1 MSRRGEWPVRDGHR
15 RLRSGL
21 WIAVAVGVMAG
32 LSPRLVLPA
41 LPHPD
46 AQSHHPATGQGR
58 PGQSLAASAAQTQR
72 RYAAMLA
79 GVGTTAP
86 STGGGAVAEA
96 AAALAQSGQTE
107 SAEAQQAGVLL
118 PATAGGTAAHTVPV
132 VPVVPVVS
140 VADTSHQAPVRPLR
154 TLRPADLLVIAP
166 ATLPSAV
173 LSAIRRL
180 HGVGAADQLD
190 AARVKVNGGLIP
202 VLGVDPSAFRPFAA
216 RPTARSTA
224 LWRNVAGGAIAVSY
238 LMGKQERLPL
248 GGTVTVVGAKTE
260 KLTVGGFGT
269 VGIGGVDA
277 VVSDSVA
284 RSLGMP
290 AGNAIVISAPHV
302 RLSNL
307 ISKVQR
313 ILPKGASVASLV
325 AQAAERGVP
334 GSAGAINVTASD
346 GPGLTVTQIRA
357 FLTAALSRVGMRY
370 VWGGDGPTVFD
381 CSGLVQWS
389 MRQAG
394 IVMPRV
400 AADQAQ
406 TGPQVPL
413 SELEPGDLLFYHT
426 DPTAPNYISHVAIY
440 LGKGLMVQAPEPGM
454 DVEVVPAIFGAG
466 FAGAVEVYPRVAA
479 AVAADPAG

>member
-1 MSRRGEWPVRDGHR
+1 
-15 RLRSGL
+15 
-21 WIAVAVGVMAG
+21 
-32 LSPRLVLPA
+32 
-41 LPHPD
+41 
-46 AQSHHPATGQGR
+46 
-58 PGQSLAASAAQTQR
+58 
-72 RYAAMLA
+72 MLA
-79 GVGTTAP
+79 GIGTAAP
-86 STGGGAVAEA
+86 SAGGSAVAQA

-107 SAEAQQAGVLL
+107 TAEAQQAGVLF
-118 PATAGGTAAHTVPV
+118 PATSGGSPVRTVPV
-132 VPVVPVVS
+132 APVVS
-140 VADTSHQAPVRPLR
+140 VADTAHQAPVRPLR

-166 ATLPSAV
+166 TTLPRAV
-173 LSAIRRL
+173 LSAIRKQ
-180 HGVGAADQLD
+180 HGVSAADQLD
-190 AARVKVNGGLIP
+190 AARLKVNGSLIP
-202 VLGVDPSAFRPFAA
+202 VLGVNPSAFRPFAA
-216 RPTARSTA
+216 KPTAKSAA
-224 LWRNVAGGAIAVSY
+224 LWRNVAGGSIAVSY

-248 GGTVTVVGAKTE
+248 GGGVTVTGARTE

-277 VVSDSVA
+277 VVSNSVA

-290 AGNAIVISAPHV
+290 SGNAIVISAPHT
-302 RLSNL
+302 RLAAL

-313 ILPKGASVASLV
+313 ILPKGASVAALV
-325 AQAAERGVP
+325 AQAAEKGAP
-334 GSAGAINVTASD
+334 GSAGAIDITASD

-400 AADQAQ
+400 ASDQAQ

-454 DVEVVPAIFGAG
+454 DVEVVPAILGGAG
-466 FAGAVEVYPRVAA
+466 FAGAVEIYPRVAA

>member
-1 MSRRGEWPVRDGHR
+1 
-15 RLRSGL
+15 
-21 WIAVAVGVMAG
+21 
-32 LSPRLVLPA
+32 
-41 LPHPD
+41 
-46 AQSHHPATGQGR
+46 
-58 PGQSLAASAAQTQR
+58 
-72 RYAAMLA
+72 MLA
-79 GVGTTAP
+79 GIGTAAP
-86 STGGGAVAEA
+86 SAGGSAVAQA

-107 SAEAQQAGVLL
+107 TAEAQQAGVLF
-118 PATAGGTAAHTVPV
+118 PATSGGSPVRTVPV
-132 VPVVPVVS
+132 APVVS
-140 VADTSHQAPVRPLR
+140 VADTAHQAPVRPLR

-166 ATLPSAV
+166 TTLPRAV
-173 LSAIRRL
+173 LSAIRKQ
-180 HGVGAADQLD
+180 HGVSAADQLD
-190 AARVKVNGGLIP
+190 AARLKVNGSLIP
-202 VLGVDPSAFRPFAA
+202 VLGVNPSAFRPFAA
-216 RPTARSTA
+216 KPTAKSAA
-224 LWRNVAGGAIAVSY
+224 LWRNVAGGSIAVSY

-248 GGTVTVVGAKTE
+248 GGGVTVTGARTE

-269 VGIGGVDA
+269 DGIGGVDA
-277 VVSDSVA
+277 VVSNSVA

-290 AGNAIVISAPHV
+290 SGNAIVISAPHT
-302 RLSNL
+302 RLAAL

-313 ILPKGASVASLV
+313 ILPKGASVAALV
-325 AQAAERGVP
+325 AQAAEKGAP
-334 GSAGAINVTASD
+334 GSAGAIDITASD

-400 AADQAQ
+400 ASDQAQ

-454 DVEVVPAIFGAG
+454 DVEVVPAILGGAG
-466 FAGAVEVYPRVAA
+466 FAGAVEIYPRVAA